1 MGKEFIKII
10 NIVIEALL
18 DIIYPYDNKCII
30 CGIEGF
36 RGICSR
42 CKSDIKRVQEQEE
55 IIAYGYYGGVLKK
68 LILNLKYHKSFIAG
82 KVLADLLCQI
92 IREKHL
98 SIDYICYVPIS
109 KKSLKKRGFNQCRVL
124 AKNMSIALD
133 IPIID
138 CLVKVKETKE
148 QKLLGKEERAKNILN
163 AFTIKN
169 KEKLFKDLIYAL
181 TLSGKIFG
189 TFMAGVI
196 LGLYLDSILLTKP
209 LLTLVFLVL
218 AFIEVMRI
226 LLKGGQS

>member
-1 MGKEFIKII
+1 MGKEIIKII
-10 NIVIEALL
+10 KIALEALL

-30 CGIEGF
+30 CGVEGF
-36 RGICSR
+36 LGICSK
-42 CKSDIKRVQEQEE
+42 CKSEIKRVHQQEE
-55 IIAYGYYGGVLKK
+55 IMAYGYYGGVLKK

-82 KVLADLLCQI
+82 EVLADFLCQI

-169 KEKLFKDLIYAL
+169 KEKLFK
-181 TLSGKIFG
+181 KN
-189 TFMAGVI
+189 
-196 LGLYLDSILLTKP
+196 ILLIDDVYTTGATINECKKNIEKCNINKIY
-209 LLTLVFLVL
+209 LLTI
-218 AFIEVMRI
+218 AKSNI
-226 LLKGGQS
+226 

>member
-82 KVLADLLCQI
+82 EVLADFLCQI

-109 KKSLKKRGFNQCRVL
+109 KKSLKKRGFNQCRVI

-169 KEKLFKDLIYAL
+169 KEKLFRKN
-181 TLSGKIFG
+181 
-189 TFMAGVI
+189 
-196 LGLYLDSILLTKP
+196 ILLIDDVYTTGATINECKKNIEKCNINKIY
-209 LLTLVFLVL
+209 LLTI
-218 AFIEVMRI
+218 AKSNI
-226 LLKGGQS
+226 

>member
-10 NIVIEALL
+10 NIAIEALL

-82 KVLADLLCQI
+82 EVLADFLCQI
-92 IREKHL
+92 IREKYL

-169 KEKLFKDLIYAL
+169 KEKLFRKN
-181 TLSGKIFG
+181 
-189 TFMAGVI
+189 
-196 LGLYLDSILLTKP
+196 ILLIDDVYTTGATINECKKSIEKCNINKIY
-209 LLTLVFLVL
+209 LLTI
-218 AFIEVMRI
+218 AKSNI
-226 LLKGGQS
+226 

>member
-92 IREKHL
+92 IIEKKL
-98 SIDYICYVPIS
+98 SIDCICYVPIS
-109 KKSLKKRGFNQCRVL
+109 KDSLKKRGFNQCSVL
-124 AKNMSIALD
+124 AKNISSILD
-133 IPIID
+133 IPVID

-148 QKLLGKEERAKNILN
+148 QKLLGKEERMKNILD
-163 AFTIKN
+163 AFEIKN
-169 KEKLFKDLIYAL
+169 KEKLFK
-181 TLSGKIFG
+181 KN
-189 TFMAGVI
+189 
-196 LGLYLDSILLTKP
+196 ILLIDDVYTTGATINECKKNIEKCNINKIY
-209 LLTLVFLVL
+209 LLTI
-218 AFIEVMRI
+218 AKSNI
-226 LLKGGQS
+226 